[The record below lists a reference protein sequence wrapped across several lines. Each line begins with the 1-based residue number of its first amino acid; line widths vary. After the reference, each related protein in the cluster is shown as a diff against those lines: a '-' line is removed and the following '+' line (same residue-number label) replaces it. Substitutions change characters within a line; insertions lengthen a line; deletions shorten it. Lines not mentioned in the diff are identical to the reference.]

1 MTNSSRPIES
11 ISEILERISSFDERI
26 FSDAYKNCA
35 RPGFVWRLNSDPL
48 KMCKI
53 EEACDNHV
61 SAFWLRYNDLGD
73 RCVRKYEDDFTSN
86 TGVFLRQFSPESEI
100 QTLTTLV
107 SSVKSVAL
115 ASQNRAVNSC
125 KSIIEKRID
134 TLCEVVDEKEKDLLL
149 KTKEILLTDI
159 KNFHF

>member
-1 MTNSSRPIES
+1 
-11 ISEILERISSFDERI
+11 
-26 FSDAYKNCA
+26 
-35 RPGFVWRLNSDPL
+35 
-48 KMCKI
+48 MCKI
-53 EEACDNHV
+53 EEACDNRI

-73 RCVRKYEDDFTSN
+73 RCVRKYEDDFTSS

-134 TLCEVVDEKEKDLLL
+134 ALCEVLDGGEKDLLL
-149 KTKEILLTDI
+149 KTKQIILTDI

>member
-11 ISEILERISSFDERI
+11 TSEILKQISAFDDRV
-26 FSDAYKNCA
+26 FSGAYKDCLK
-35 RPGFVWRLNSDPL
+35 PGFIWRLNSDPL

-53 EEACDNHV
+53 EEAHSNRV
-61 SAFWLRYNDLGD
+61 SAFWLRYNDFGD
-73 RCVRKYEDDFTSN
+73 RCVRKYEDDFLSR

-115 ASQNRAVNSC
+115 ASQNKAVSAC
-125 KSIIEKRID
+125 RSIIEKRID
-134 TLCEVVDEKEKDLLL
+134 ALCEVVDEKEKDLLL